1 MSLLPSQRA
10 EIFTIIQASGISPG
24 GMEWRTIGS
33 DYVRG
38 KGGPAIF
45 MTGTNY
51 FFAFD
56 SAAGSNDRVSRFS
69 PGEEFLVEALGAQSW
84 AEQLNHVIAWCGFLN
99 RELSASDP
107 WSDLERQAVPF
118 NIDTSHQSSSQQ
130 FNVSEFERASK
141 TLLALQALL
150 LTYAKDNED
159 YQREIKTSV
168 AKLIEGA
175 KTQDRKS
182 WFFAVVGFV
191 ASTAVSLGLAP
202 EQTKALYEA
211 LKTGLVGAVHLI
223 SH

>member
-1 MSLLPSQRA
+1 MALFNC
-10 EIFTIIQASGISPG
+10 I
-24 GMEWRTIGS
+24 
-33 DYVRG
+33 V
-38 KGGPAIF
+38 PA
-45 MTGTNY
+45 
-51 FFAFD
+51 
-56 SAAGSNDRVSRFS
+56 
-69 PGEEFLVEALGAQSW
+69 
-84 AEQLNHVIAWCGFLN
+84 
-99 RELSASDP
+99 
-107 WSDLERQAVPF
+107 
-118 NIDTSHQSSSQQ
+118 
-130 FNVSEFERASK
+130 K

-168 AKLIEGA
+168 AKLIESA
-175 KTQDRKS
+175 RTQDRKN